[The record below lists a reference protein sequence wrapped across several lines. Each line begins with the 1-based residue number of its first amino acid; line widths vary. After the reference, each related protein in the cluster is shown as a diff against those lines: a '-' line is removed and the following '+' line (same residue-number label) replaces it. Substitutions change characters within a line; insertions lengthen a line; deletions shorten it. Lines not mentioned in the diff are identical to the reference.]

1 MNIKSYTDVIQL
13 FQNLRHTDKTFIRS
27 IKNHFWNYISQKWD
41 SYLLSIFYGFFLVI
55 FYRKRKL
62 RFSYGHFR
70 PTNFS
75 LMLIDAIYNYILL
88 WIQVKESHLNS
99 KNIFD
104 EKKYVQKLRTMAVF
118 NIYKSTVNPIQQF
131 LYNYI
136 KTRN

>member
-13 FQNLRHTDKTFIRS
+13 FQNLRHTDKTFVRS

-62 RFSYGHFR
+62 RFSYEHFR
-70 PTNFS
+70 PTNFF
-75 LMLIDAIYNYILL
+75 LMLIDAIYNYMLL
-88 WIQVKESHLNS
+88 WIQVKEGHLNS

-104 EKKYVQKLRTMAVF
+104 EKKYVQKLRTIAVF
-118 NIYKSTVNPIQQF
+118 NIYKSTVNPIQHF

>member
-13 FQNLRHTDKTFIRS
+13 FQNLRHTDKTFVRS

-118 NIYKSTVNPIQQF
+118 NIYKSTVNPIQHF

>member
-13 FQNLRHTDKTFIRS
+13 FQNLRHTDKTFVRS

>member
-13 FQNLRHTDKTFIRS
+13 FQNLRHTDKTFVRS

-104 EKKYVQKLRTMAVF
+104 EKKYVQKLRTMDVL
-118 NIYKSTVNPIQQF
+118 ISTINCQSNSTIPLQ
-131 LYNYI
+131 LH
-136 KTRN
+136 